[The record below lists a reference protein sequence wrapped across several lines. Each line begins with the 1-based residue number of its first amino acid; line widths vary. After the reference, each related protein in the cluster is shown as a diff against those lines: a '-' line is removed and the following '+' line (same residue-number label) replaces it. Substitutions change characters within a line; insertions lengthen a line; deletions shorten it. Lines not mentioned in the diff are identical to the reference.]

1 MKKKR
6 LISLLL
12 AAFITVMPLSFSF
25 AAPTP
30 EPTADN
36 TTSTVTSP
44 DGTTRTVTSDGNDV
58 KSTPKATESTDT
70 SSDTETT
77 SATKT
82 PSDTSSDTSSTSDT
96 TLQSDTDTTSQ
107 NANSLP
113 DGVTMEDPSLTPR
126 TCSMHSPHFLWTW
139 RRDEFY
145 TAKTLMKEFTLQ
157 VQQRL

>member
-77 SATKT
+77 SATET
-82 PSDTSSDTSSTSDT
+82 PSDTHRIHQAHLIQLRKAIQIQHRKT
-96 TLQSDTDTTSQ
+96 QIHF
-107 NANSLP
+107 
-113 DGVTMEDPSLTPR
+113 R
-126 TCSMHSPHFLWTW
+126 T
-139 RRDEFY
+139 
-145 TAKTLMKEFTLQ
+145 A
-157 VQQRL
+157 

>member
-44 DGTTRTVTSDGNDV
+44 DGTTRTVTSKGNRKHRYIKRYGNDIRNRNTV
-58 KSTPKATESTDT
+58 RYFIGYIK
-70 SSDTETT
+70 
-77 SATKT
+77 
-82 PSDTSSDTSSTSDT
+82 
-96 TLQSDTDTTSQ
+96 
-107 NANSLP
+107 
-113 DGVTMEDPSLTPR
+113 
-126 TCSMHSPHFLWTW
+126 HI
-139 RRDEFY
+139 
-145 TAKTLMKEFTLQ
+145 
-157 VQQRL
+157 

>member
-77 SATKT
+77 SATET
-82 PSDTSSDTSSTSDT
+82 PSSDDCCDTVKMQISASKKHY
-96 TLQSDTDTTSQ
+96 LY
-107 NANSLP
+107 
-113 DGVTMEDPSLTPR
+113 E
-126 TCSMHSPHFLWTW
+126 SMLIIQLNGCIVH
-139 RRDEFY
+139 REI
-145 TAKTLMKEFTLQ
+145 EIN
-157 VQQRL
+157 V